1 MRLSDDFDDRHSGVP
16 VIYMAIGMFLFVITV
31 VGAVVLTNKKPQSM
45 ERPEESA
52 GLSEEET
59 TGAVDITTAQPE
71 DPYISGS
78 DLTSDDL
85 DFWHMYDE
93 TESTEEEEEKQK

>member
-52 GLSEEET
+52 GNHRCCGYNYGT
-59 TGAVDITTAQPE
+59 TGRSL
-71 DPYISGS
+71 YFRKRS
-78 DLTSDDL
+78 D
-85 DFWHMYDE
+85 E
-93 TESTEEEEEKQK
+93 